1 MKKKIYCFDFDGTLT
16 TSDTLLEFIK
26 YAKGTSRFLMVFL
39 MYSPLLVLMKLHL
52 YPNWKAKQQIFA
64 HLFAGMR
71 IEKFDALC
79 RGFAEENQHLLRPKG
94 ITLVHEALIAGAQVF
109 IVSASIDNW
118 VRPFFEIRN
127 LKGVQVLGTQIEV
140 EDGKLT
146 GRFKSNNC
154 YGAEKVRRIQ
164 EALSMTRK
172 IEALSMTQKIEA
184 LPMTQKIEALPLS
197 RTSDTE
203 EKTIPDRSLYEIEAF
218 GDSRGDKEMLAFADK
233 GHYKPFRE

>member
-1 MKKKIYCFDFDGTLT
+1 MKKKLYCFDFDGTLT

-26 YAKGTSRFLMVFL
+26 YAKGRSRFLMVFL
-39 MYSPLLVLMKLHL
+39 MYSPLLVMMKLHL

-64 HLFAGMR
+64 HLFADMR

-94 ITLVHEALIAGAQVF
+94 ITLVHEALVAGAQVF

-118 VRPFFEIRN
+118 VRPFFDIRN

-146 GRFKSNNC
+146 GNFKSNNC
-154 YGAEKVRRIQ
+154 YGKEKVHRIA
-164 EALSMTRK
+164 EALKSF
-172 IEALSMTQKIEA
+172 E
-184 LPMTQKIEALPLS
+184 
-197 RTSDTE
+197 
-203 EKTIPDRSLYEIEAF
+203 RSEYEIEAF

-233 GHYKPFRE
+233 GHFKPFRES

>member
-79 RGFAEENQHLLRPKG
+79 RGFAEESQHLLRPKG
-94 ITLVHEALIAGAQVF
+94 ITLMHEALVAGAQVF

-118 VRPFFEIRN
+118 VRPFFDIRN

-146 GRFKSNNC
+146 GNFKSNNC
-154 YGAEKVRRIQ
+154 YGKEKVHRIT
-164 EALSMTRK
+164 EALKSF
-172 IEALSMTQKIEA
+172 E
-184 LPMTQKIEALPLS
+184 
-197 RTSDTE
+197 
-203 EKTIPDRSLYEIEAF
+203 RSEYEIEAF

-233 GHYKPFRE
+233 GHFKPFRES

>member
-26 YAKGTSRFLMVFL
+26 YAKGRGRFLMVFL

-52 YPNWKAKQQIFA
+52 YPNWKAKQRIFA

-94 ITLVHEALIAGAQVF
+94 ITLVHEALVAGAQVF

-118 VRPFFEIRN
+118 VRPFFDIRN

-154 YGAEKVRRIQ
+154 YGKEKVHRIA
-164 EALSMTRK
+164 EVLKSF
-172 IEALSMTQKIEA
+172 E
-184 LPMTQKIEALPLS
+184 
-197 RTSDTE
+197 
-203 EKTIPDRSLYEIEAF
+203 RSEYEIEAF

-233 GHYKPFRE
+233 GHFKPFRE

>member
-39 MYSPLLVLMKLHL
+39 KYSPLLILMKLHL

-79 RGFAEENQHLLRPKG
+79 RGFAEESQHLLRPKG
-94 ITLVHEALIAGAQVF
+94 ITLMHEALVAGAQVF

-118 VRPFFEIRN
+118 VRPFFDIRN

-146 GRFKSNNC
+146 GNFKSNNC
-154 YGAEKVRRIQ
+154 YGKEKVHRIA
-164 EALSMTRK
+164 EALK
-172 IEALSMTQKIEA
+172 PFE
-184 LPMTQKIEALPLS
+184 
-197 RTSDTE
+197 
-203 EKTIPDRSLYEIEAF
+203 RSEYEIEAF

-233 GHYKPFRE
+233 GHFKPFRE

>member
-16 TSDTLLEFIK
+16 TNDTLLEFIK
-26 YAKGTSRFLMVFL
+26 YAKGRGRFLMVFL
-39 MYSPLLVLMKLHL
+39 IYSPLLVLMKLHL

-79 RGFAEENQHLLRPKG
+79 RGFAEESQHLLRPKG
-94 ITLVHEALIAGAQVF
+94 ITLMHEALVAGAQVF

-118 VRPFFEIRN
+118 VRPFFDIRN
-127 LKGVQVLGTQIEV
+127 LKGVQILGTQIEV

-154 YGAEKVRRIQ
+154 YGKEKVQRIA
-164 EALSMTRK
+164 ETLKSF
-172 IEALSMTQKIEA
+172 E
-184 LPMTQKIEALPLS
+184 
-197 RTSDTE
+197 
-203 EKTIPDRSLYEIEAF
+203 RSEYEIEAF

-233 GHYKPFRE
+233 GHFKPFRE

>member
-26 YAKGTSRFLMVFL
+26 YAKGRGRFLMVFL

-79 RGFAEENQHLLRPKG
+79 RGFAEESQHLLRPKG
-94 ITLVHEALIAGAQVF
+94 ITLLHEALVAGAQVF

-118 VRPFFEIRN
+118 VRPFFDIRN

-154 YGAEKVRRIQ
+154 YGKEKVHRIA
-164 EALSMTRK
+164 EVLKSF
-172 IEALSMTQKIEA
+172 E
-184 LPMTQKIEALPLS
+184 
-197 RTSDTE
+197 
-203 EKTIPDRSLYEIEAF
+203 RSEYEIEAF

-233 GHYKPFRE
+233 GHFKPFRES

>member
-26 YAKGTSRFLMVFL
+26 YAKGRSRFLMVFL

-64 HLFAGMR
+64 HLFAGTR

-79 RGFAEENQHLLRPKG
+79 RGFAEESQHLLRPKG
-94 ITLVHEALIAGAQVF
+94 ITLVHEALVAGAQVF

-118 VRPFFEIRN
+118 VRPFFDIRN

-154 YGAEKVRRIQ
+154 YGKEKVHRI
-164 EALSMTRK
+164 
-172 IEALSMTQKIEA
+172 
-184 LPMTQKIEALPLS
+184 
-197 RTSDTE
+197 TE
-203 EKTIPDRSLYEIEAF
+203 VLKSFERSEYEIEAF

-233 GHYKPFRE
+233 GHFKPFRES

>member
-26 YAKGTSRFLMVFL
+26 YAKGKGRFLMVFL
-39 MYSPLLVLMKLHL
+39 MYSPLLILMKLHL

-79 RGFAEENQHLLRPKG
+79 RGFAEESQHLLRPKG
-94 ITLVHEALIAGAQVF
+94 ITLMHEALVAGAQVF

-118 VRPFFEIRN
+118 VRPFFDIRN

-154 YGAEKVRRIQ
+154 YGKEKVHRIA
-164 EALSMTRK
+164 EVLKSF
-172 IEALSMTQKIEA
+172 E
-184 LPMTQKIEALPLS
+184 
-197 RTSDTE
+197 
-203 EKTIPDRSLYEIEAF
+203 RSEYEIEAF

-233 GHYKPFRE
+233 GYFKPFRE

>member
-26 YAKGTSRFLMVFL
+26 YAKGRGRFLMVFL

-94 ITLVHEALIAGAQVF
+94 ITLMHEALVAGAQVF

-118 VRPFFEIRN
+118 VRPFFDIRN

-146 GRFKSNNC
+146 GNFKSNNC
-154 YGAEKVRRIQ
+154 YGKEKVHRIA
-164 EALSMTRK
+164 EVLKSF
-172 IEALSMTQKIEA
+172 E
-184 LPMTQKIEALPLS
+184 
-197 RTSDTE
+197 
-203 EKTIPDRSLYEIEAF
+203 RSEYEIEAF

-233 GHYKPFRE
+233 GHFKPFRE

>member
-26 YAKGTSRFLMVFL
+26 YAKGRGRFLMVFL
-39 MYSPLLVLMKLHL
+39 MYSPLLVMMKLHL

-79 RGFAEENQHLLRPKG
+79 RSFAEESQHLLRPKG
-94 ITLVHEALIAGAQVF
+94 ITLMHEALVAGAQVF

-118 VRPFFEIRN
+118 VRPFFDIRN

-154 YGAEKVRRIQ
+154 YGKEKVHRIA
-164 EALSMTRK
+164 EALKSF
-172 IEALSMTQKIEA
+172 E
-184 LPMTQKIEALPLS
+184 
-197 RTSDTE
+197 
-203 EKTIPDRSLYEIEAF
+203 RSEYEIEAF

-233 GHYKPFRE
+233 GHFKPFRE

>member
-26 YAKGTSRFLMVFL
+26 YAKGRGRFLMVFL

-79 RGFAEENQHLLRPKG
+79 RGFAEESQHLLRPKG
-94 ITLVHEALIAGAQVF
+94 ITLMHEALVAGAQVF

-118 VRPFFEIRN
+118 VRPFFDIRN

-146 GRFKSNNC
+146 GNFKSNNC
-154 YGAEKVRRIQ
+154 YGKEKVHRIA
-164 EALSMTRK
+164 EALKSF
-172 IEALSMTQKIEA
+172 E
-184 LPMTQKIEALPLS
+184 
-197 RTSDTE
+197 
-203 EKTIPDRSLYEIEAF
+203 RSEYEIEAF

-233 GHYKPFRE
+233 GHFKPFRE

>member
-79 RGFAEENQHLLRPKG
+79 RDFAEESQHLLRPKG
-94 ITLVHEALIAGAQVF
+94 ITLMHEALVAGAQVF

-118 VRPFFEIRN
+118 VRPFFDIRN

-154 YGAEKVRRIQ
+154 YGKEKVHRIA
-164 EALSMTRK
+164 EVLKSF
-172 IEALSMTQKIEA
+172 E
-184 LPMTQKIEALPLS
+184 
-197 RTSDTE
+197 
-203 EKTIPDRSLYEIEAF
+203 RSEYEIEAF

-233 GHYKPFRE
+233 GHFKPFRES

>member
-26 YAKGTSRFLMVFL
+26 YAKGRGRFLMVFL

-79 RGFAEENQHLLRPKG
+79 RGFAEESQHLLRPKG
-94 ITLVHEALIAGAQVF
+94 ITLMHEALVAGAQVF

-118 VRPFFEIRN
+118 VRPFFDIRN

-154 YGAEKVRRIQ
+154 YGKEKVHRIA
-164 EALSMTRK
+164 EVLKSF
-172 IEALSMTQKIEA
+172 E
-184 LPMTQKIEALPLS
+184 
-197 RTSDTE
+197 
-203 EKTIPDRSLYEIEAF
+203 RSEYEIEAF
-218 GDSRGDKEMLAFADK
+218 GDSRGDKEMLVFADK
-233 GHYKPFRE
+233 GHFKPFRES

>member
-1 MKKKIYCFDFDGTLT
+1 MKKKLYCFDFDGTLT

-26 YAKGTSRFLMVFL
+26 YAKGRGRFLMVFL

-94 ITLVHEALIAGAQVF
+94 ITLVHEALVAGAQVF

-118 VRPFFEIRN
+118 VRPFFDIRN
-127 LKGVQVLGTQIEV
+127 LKGVQV
-140 EDGKLT
+140 
-146 GRFKSNNC
+146 
-154 YGAEKVRRIQ
+154 
-164 EALSMTRK
+164 
-172 IEALSMTQKIEA
+172 
-184 LPMTQKIEALPLS
+184 
-197 RTSDTE
+197 
-203 EKTIPDRSLYEIEAF
+203 PDRALYEIEAF
-218 GDSRGDKEMLAFADK
+218 GDSRGDKEMLVFADK

>member
-1 MKKKIYCFDFDGTLT
+1 MKKKLYCFDFDGTLT

-26 YAKGTSRFLMVFL
+26 YAKGRGRFLMAFL

-64 HLFAGMR
+64 HLFAGMH

-94 ITLVHEALIAGAQVF
+94 ITLVHEALVAGAQVF

-118 VRPFFEIRN
+118 VRPFFDIRN

-146 GRFKSNNC
+146 GNFKSNNC
-154 YGAEKVRRIQ
+154 YGKEKVHRIA
-164 EALSMTRK
+164 EALKSF
-172 IEALSMTQKIEA
+172 E
-184 LPMTQKIEALPLS
+184 
-197 RTSDTE
+197 
-203 EKTIPDRSLYEIEAF
+203 RSEYEIEAF

-233 GHYKPFRE
+233 GHFKPFRE

>member
-26 YAKGTSRFLMVFL
+26 YAKGRGRFLMVFL
-39 MYSPLLVLMKLHL
+39 MYSPLLVMMKLHL

-79 RGFAEENQHLLRPKG
+79 RGFAEESQHLLRPKG
-94 ITLVHEALIAGAQVF
+94 ITLMHEALVAGAQVF

-118 VRPFFEIRN
+118 VRPFFDIRN

-154 YGAEKVRRIQ
+154 YGKEKVHRIA
-164 EALSMTRK
+164 EALKSF
-172 IEALSMTQKIEA
+172 E
-184 LPMTQKIEALPLS
+184 
-197 RTSDTE
+197 
-203 EKTIPDRSLYEIEAF
+203 RSEYEIEAF

-233 GHYKPFRE
+233 GHFKPFRES

>member
-26 YAKGTSRFLMVFL
+26 YAKGKGRFLMAFL

-52 YPNWKAKQQIFA
+52 YPNWKAKQRIFA

-79 RGFAEENQHLLRPKG
+79 RGFAEESQHLLRPKG
-94 ITLVHEALIAGAQVF
+94 ITLLHEALVAGAQVF

-154 YGAEKVRRIQ
+154 YGKEKVHRIA
-164 EALSMTRK
+164 EALKSF
-172 IEALSMTQKIEA
+172 E
-184 LPMTQKIEALPLS
+184 
-197 RTSDTE
+197 
-203 EKTIPDRSLYEIEAF
+203 RSEYEIEAF
-218 GDSRGDKEMLAFADK
+218 GDSHGDKEMLAFADK
-233 GHYKPFRE
+233 GHFKPFRE

>member
-26 YAKGTSRFLMVFL
+26 YAKGRGRFLMVFL

-52 YPNWKAKQQIFA
+52 YPNWKAKQRIFA

-79 RGFAEENQHLLRPKG
+79 RGFAEESQHLLRPKG
-94 ITLVHEALIAGAQVF
+94 ITLMHEALVAGAQVF

-118 VRPFFEIRN
+118 VRPFFDIRN

-154 YGAEKVRRIQ
+154 YGKEKVHRIA
-164 EALSMTRK
+164 EALKSF
-172 IEALSMTQKIEA
+172 E
-184 LPMTQKIEALPLS
+184 
-197 RTSDTE
+197 
-203 EKTIPDRSLYEIEAF
+203 RSEYEIEAF

-233 GHYKPFRE
+233 GHFKPFRE

>member
-26 YAKGTSRFLMVFL
+26 YAKGRGRFLMVFL

-79 RGFAEENQHLLRPKG
+79 RGFAEESQHLLRPKG
-94 ITLVHEALIAGAQVF
+94 ITLMHEALVAGAQVF

-118 VRPFFEIRN
+118 VRPFFDIRN

-154 YGAEKVRRIQ
+154 YGKEKVHRIA
-164 EALSMTRK
+164 EVLKSF
-172 IEALSMTQKIEA
+172 E
-184 LPMTQKIEALPLS
+184 
-197 RTSDTE
+197 
-203 EKTIPDRSLYEIEAF
+203 RSEYEIEAF

-233 GHYKPFRE
+233 GHFKPLRE

>member
-26 YAKGTSRFLMVFL
+26 YTKGRGRFLMVFL

-79 RGFAEENQHLLRPKG
+79 RDFAEESQHLLRPKG
-94 ITLVHEALIAGAQVF
+94 ITLMHEALVAGAQVF

-118 VRPFFEIRN
+118 VRPFFDIRN

-154 YGAEKVRRIQ
+154 YGKEKVHRIA
-164 EALSMTRK
+164 EALKSF
-172 IEALSMTQKIEA
+172 E
-184 LPMTQKIEALPLS
+184 
-197 RTSDTE
+197 
-203 EKTIPDRSLYEIEAF
+203 RSEYEIEAF

-233 GHYKPFRE
+233 GHFKPFRES

>member
-26 YAKGTSRFLMVFL
+26 YAKGRGRFLMVFL

-94 ITLVHEALIAGAQVF
+94 IILMHEALVAGAQVF

-118 VRPFFEIRN
+118 VRPFFDIRN

-140 EDGKLT
+140 EEGKLT

-154 YGAEKVRRIQ
+154 YGKEKVHRIA
-164 EALSMTRK
+164 EALKSF
-172 IEALSMTQKIEA
+172 E
-184 LPMTQKIEALPLS
+184 
-197 RTSDTE
+197 
-203 EKTIPDRSLYEIEAF
+203 RSEYEIEAF

-233 GHYKPFRE
+233 GHFKPFRES

>member
-26 YAKGTSRFLMVFL
+26 YAKGRGRFLMVFL

-79 RGFAEENQHLLRPKG
+79 RGFAEESQHLLRPKG
-94 ITLVHEALIAGAQVF
+94 ITLVHEALVAGAQVF

-118 VRPFFEIRN
+118 VRPFFDIRN

-146 GRFKSNNC
+146 GNFKSNNC
-154 YGAEKVRRIQ
+154 YGKEKVHRIA
-164 EALSMTRK
+164 EVLKSF
-172 IEALSMTQKIEA
+172 E
-184 LPMTQKIEALPLS
+184 
-197 RTSDTE
+197 
-203 EKTIPDRSLYEIEAF
+203 RSEYEIEAF

-233 GHYKPFRE
+233 GHFKPFRE

>member
-1 MKKKIYCFDFDGTLT
+1 MKKKICCFDFDGTLT

-26 YAKGTSRFLMVFL
+26 YAKGRGRFLMVFL

-79 RGFAEENQHLLRPKG
+79 HGFAEENQHLLRPKG
-94 ITLVHEALIAGAQVF
+94 ITLMHEALVAGAQVF

-118 VRPFFEIRN
+118 VRPFFDIRN

-154 YGAEKVRRIQ
+154 YGKEKVHRIA
-164 EALSMTRK
+164 EALKSF
-172 IEALSMTQKIEA
+172 E
-184 LPMTQKIEALPLS
+184 
-197 RTSDTE
+197 
-203 EKTIPDRSLYEIEAF
+203 RSEYEIEAF

-233 GHYKPFRE
+233 GHFKPFRE

>member
-79 RGFAEENQHLLRPKG
+79 HGFAEENQHLLRPKG
-94 ITLVHEALIAGAQVF
+94 ITLMHEALVAGAQVF

-118 VRPFFEIRN
+118 VRPFFDIRN

-154 YGAEKVRRIQ
+154 YGKEKVHRIA
-164 EALSMTRK
+164 EVLKSF
-172 IEALSMTQKIEA
+172 E
-184 LPMTQKIEALPLS
+184 
-197 RTSDTE
+197 
-203 EKTIPDRSLYEIEAF
+203 RSEYEIEAF

-233 GHYKPFRE
+233 GHFKPFRE

>member
-1 MKKKIYCFDFDGTLT
+1 MKKKLYCFDFDGTLT

-26 YAKGTSRFLMVFL
+26 YAKGRGRFLMVFL

-52 YPNWKAKQQIFA
+52 YPNWKVKQQIFA

-79 RGFAEENQHLLRPKG
+79 RGFAEESQHLLRPKG
-94 ITLVHEALIAGAQVF
+94 ITLMHEALVAGAQVF

-118 VRPFFEIRN
+118 VRPFFDIRN

-146 GRFKSNNC
+146 GNFKSNNC
-154 YGAEKVRRIQ
+154 YGKEKVHRIA
-164 EALSMTRK
+164 EALKSF
-172 IEALSMTQKIEA
+172 E
-184 LPMTQKIEALPLS
+184 
-197 RTSDTE
+197 
-203 EKTIPDRSLYEIEAF
+203 RSEYEIEAF

-233 GHYKPFRE
+233 GHFKPFRE

>member
-26 YAKGTSRFLMVFL
+26 YAKGRGRFLMVFL

-79 RGFAEENQHLLRPKG
+79 HGFAEENQHLLRPKG
-94 ITLVHEALIAGAQVF
+94 IILVHEALVAGAQVF

-118 VRPFFEIRN
+118 VRPFFDIRN

-154 YGAEKVRRIQ
+154 YGKEKVHRIA
-164 EALSMTRK
+164 EALKSF
-172 IEALSMTQKIEA
+172 E
-184 LPMTQKIEALPLS
+184 
-197 RTSDTE
+197 
-203 EKTIPDRSLYEIEAF
+203 RSEYEIEAF

-233 GHYKPFRE
+233 GHFKPFRE

>member
-1 MKKKIYCFDFDGTLT
+1 MKKKLYCFDFDGTLT

-26 YAKGTSRFLMVFL
+26 YAKGRSRFLMVFL

-79 RGFAEENQHLLRPKG
+79 RGFAEESQHLLRPKG
-94 ITLVHEALIAGAQVF
+94 ITLMHEALVAGAQVF

-118 VRPFFEIRN
+118 VRPFFDIRN

-146 GRFKSNNC
+146 GNFKSNNC
-154 YGAEKVRRIQ
+154 YGKEKVHRIA
-164 EALSMTRK
+164 EALKSF
-172 IEALSMTQKIEA
+172 E
-184 LPMTQKIEALPLS
+184 
-197 RTSDTE
+197 
-203 EKTIPDRSLYEIEAF
+203 RSEYEIEAF

-233 GHYKPFRE
+233 GHFKPFRES

>member
-26 YAKGTSRFLMVFL
+26 YAKGRGRFLMVFL

-52 YPNWKAKQQIFA
+52 YPNWKAKQRIFA

-79 RGFAEENQHLLRPKG
+79 HDFAEESQHLLRPKG
-94 ITLVHEALIAGAQVF
+94 ITLVHEALVAGAQVF

-118 VRPFFEIRN
+118 VRPFFDIRN

-146 GRFKSNNC
+146 GNFKSNNC
-154 YGAEKVRRIQ
+154 YGKEKVHRIT
-164 EALSMTRK
+164 EALKSF
-172 IEALSMTQKIEA
+172 E
-184 LPMTQKIEALPLS
+184 
-197 RTSDTE
+197 
-203 EKTIPDRSLYEIEAF
+203 RSEYEIEAF

-233 GHYKPFRE
+233 GHFKPFRE

>member
-26 YAKGTSRFLMVFL
+26 YAKGRGRFLMVFL

-79 RGFAEENQHLLRPKG
+79 HGFAEENQHLLRPKG
-94 ITLVHEALIAGAQVF
+94 ITLMHEALVAGAQVF

-118 VRPFFEIRN
+118 VRPFFDIRN

-154 YGAEKVRRIQ
+154 YGKEKVHRIA
-164 EALSMTRK
+164 EVLKSF
-172 IEALSMTQKIEA
+172 E
-184 LPMTQKIEALPLS
+184 
-197 RTSDTE
+197 
-203 EKTIPDRSLYEIEAF
+203 RSEYEIEAF

-233 GHYKPFRE
+233 GHFKPFRE

>member
-52 YPNWKAKQQIFA
+52 FPNWKAKQLIFA

-71 IEKFDALC
+71 IERFDKLC
-79 RGFAEENQHLLRPKG
+79 QEFAESYQHLLRPDG
-94 ITLVHEALIAGAQVF
+94 IHCVNQALSEGAQVL

-118 VRPFFEIRN
+118 VRPFFLHRGITDIT
-127 LKGVQVLGTQIEV
+127 VLGTQIEV
-140 EDGKLT
+140 IDGKIT
-146 GRFKSNNC
+146 GRFKTNNC
-154 YGAEKVRRIQ
+154 YGEEKVHRIC
-164 EALSMTRK
+164 EALTTTTTNAYGTTSLSFDRTQYD
-172 IEALSMTQKIEA
+172 IEA
-184 LPMTQKIEALPLS
+184 
-197 RTSDTE
+197 
-203 EKTIPDRSLYEIEAF
+203 Y

-233 GHYKPFRE
+233 GHYKPFR

>member
-1 MKKKIYCFDFDGTLT
+1 MKKKLYCFDFDGTLT

-26 YAKGTSRFLMVFL
+26 YAKGRGRFLMVFL

-79 RGFAEENQHLLRPKG
+79 RGFAEESQHLLRPKG
-94 ITLVHEALIAGAQVF
+94 ITLMHEALVTGAQVF

-118 VRPFFEIRN
+118 VRPFFDIRN

-140 EDGKLT
+140 EDDKLT

-154 YGAEKVRRIQ
+154 YGKEKVHRIA
-164 EALSMTRK
+164 EVLKSF
-172 IEALSMTQKIEA
+172 E
-184 LPMTQKIEALPLS
+184 
-197 RTSDTE
+197 
-203 EKTIPDRSLYEIEAF
+203 RSEYEIEAF

-233 GHYKPFRE
+233 GHFKPFRES